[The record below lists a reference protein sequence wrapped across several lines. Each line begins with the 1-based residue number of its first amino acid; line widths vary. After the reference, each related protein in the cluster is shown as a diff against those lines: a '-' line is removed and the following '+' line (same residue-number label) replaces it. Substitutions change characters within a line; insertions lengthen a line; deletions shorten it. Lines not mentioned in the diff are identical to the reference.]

1 MLGMANEA
9 ERAEAWVVMPR
20 LIRIIIRFVPGVRKF
35 SWRYAD
41 PVSLVPPRAAR
52 ARARHSRSAAVQELR
67 PNILLRL
74 YARWPIEPFNM
85 AIDFFIDMM
94 CALVLCSQR
103 VLGCGC
109 GLGPRTAP
117 HGIDVPPEAEEEPE
131 ASEGNL
137 WQRGAELEP
146 AFDDAAFNAQP
157 SSGEQPGRADAGA
170 QASEVVAPAA
180 AAQQPIDGYGS
191 MPTAAVQA
199 AAGTDAAVQPGTAA
213 SGTGGGSV
221 WGRMGVASA
230 PPPAVDV
237 RAEAA
242 AVAAA
247 AAAAKPMWQAVRQ
260 RGQGAV
266 ERARRHQLE
275 ADLLIAAGKPV
286 EIVETAEEIRDV
298 MEEELVV
305 AVKARLLLAF
315 SLSGIYMA
323 WCVRIAGGFT
333 SAEQLSARAL
343 HARVSTA
350 ALARWRFIKPCA

>member
-1 MLGMANEA
+1 
-9 ERAEAWVVMPR
+9 
-20 LIRIIIRFVPGVRKF
+20 
-35 SWRYAD
+35 
-41 PVSLVPPRAAR
+41 VSATLTQRR
-52 ARARHSRSAAVQELR
+52 VQELR

-117 HGIDVPPEAEEEPE
+117 HGIDVPPEAEEELE
-131 ASEGNL
+131 ASEDSLL

-157 SSGEQPGRADAGA
+157 SSDAPPGGADAGA
-170 QASEVVAPAA
+170 QASEVVAAAA

-191 MPTAAVQA
+191 MSSAAVQA
-199 AAGTDAAVQPGTAA
+199 AAGTNAAGQPGTAA
-213 SGTGGGSV
+213 SGAGGGSV

-242 AVAAA
+242 AAAAA

-260 RGQGAV
+260 RGAGTV
-266 ERARRHQLE
+266 ERARRHKLE

-286 EIVETAEEIRDV
+286 EIVETAEEIREV

-305 AVKARLLLAF
+305 AVKARLLLLF

-333 SAEQLSARAL
+333 SAEQLSAGAL

-350 ALARWRFIKPCA
+350 ALAGWRFIKACASG